1 MTDSSNTEK
10 KSKPRGGIQPR
21 KQASKSKIAVRMRR
35 KKIIKAILDGKTQQE
50 AGIIAGFK
58 PEHAYSQV
66 SKTLQNPI
74 VQNALIHEMEK
85 MGMTDDYLAA
95 HLRQLIEG
103 TKIISANIIVT
114 GSSDLA
120 DAGSMTRDFIEVP
133 DNQALAKGLE
143 LACKLKGAFAA
154 EKHNVN
160 VKRPLTVVIRR
171 FSDEPITPPVS
182 GEGATT

>member
-1 MTDSSNTEK
+1 MTDSADPKPT
-10 KSKPRGGIQPR
+10 KPRGGVQPK
-21 KQASKSKIAVRMRR
+21 KQAPKGKLAVKMRR
-35 KKIIKAILDGKTQQE
+35 KKIIAALVEGKTLKE
-50 AGIIAGFK
+50 AGIIGGLSPKTA
-58 PEHAYSQV
+58 ATQV
-66 SKTLQNPI
+66 CATLQNPI

-114 GSSDLA
+114 GGSDLA
-120 DAGSMTRDFIEVP
+120 DGGSMTRDFIEVP

-154 EKHNVN
+154 EKRDLNL
-160 VKRPLTVVIRR
+160 KRPLTVVIRR
-171 FSDEPITPPVS
+171 FSDEPV
-182 GEGATT
+182 GDAGGAAA